1 MADVVLALKLVA
13 EASSLL
19 STSAVAIFGGTV
31 AAVVGTSYR
40 RPPSVN
46 WRLPFLLFVPGWLS
60 LAWSLYLGN
69 VIAGRYLA
77 SNMVSQV
84 DVPKIAALVNNEY
97 AGQRDWLLYSLCFFA
112 VWLALY
118 LYYWMFGPATTEKS

>member
-1 MADVVLALKLVA
+1 MADAVSILKLVS

-19 STSAVAIFGGTV
+19 STSAVAIFGGSV

-40 RPPSVN
+40 RPPSVH

-60 LAWSLYLGN
+60 LARSLYLGN
-69 VIAGRYLA
+69 LISGRYLA
-77 SNMVSQV
+77 STMVPTTEL
-84 DVPKIAALVNNEY
+84 PKIASFMNDEY

-118 LYYWMFGPATTEKS
+118 LYYWTFGPATAEKS